1 MFVRFRTSR
10 ATVTQ
15 GIQIMSHRFAVVSTM
30 VLALLASSALAD
42 NPQTGTAPDD
52 AVDLFAA
59 MDAGD
64 IDAKLI
70 VKDIKNAKLV
80 VRNMTDKPLTIKLP
94 EAIAAVPVLA
104 QAQGGGGGGA
114 GGFFSVPP
122 EKVAK
127 QDLGFL
133 CLEHGKPD
141 PKSTTQ
147 YVIKPIDQITTN
159 PLVVEV
165 IKGMGKGVYGHD
177 AAQAACWH
185 LQNGLSWEELAAKER
200 RQLLRPT
207 QPYFNA
213 AEMRQAVNIVEHVK
227 KIVEEQG
234 KASES
239 DSLAT
244 Q

>member
-1 MFVRFRTSR
+1 ML
-10 ATVTQ
+10 
-15 GIQIMSHRFAVVSTM
+15 HRFAVVSTM
-30 VLALLASSALAD
+30 VLALLASRATAD
-42 NPQTGTAPDD
+42 SPQTGPAPDD
-52 AVDLFAA
+52 AIDLFAA
-59 MDAGD
+59 MDAGN

-70 VKDIKNAKLV
+70 VKDIKQAKLV

-104 QAQGGGGGGA
+104 QAQGGGAGG

-122 EKVAK
+122 EKVTK
-127 QDLGFL
+127 QDLGFV
-133 CLEHGKPD
+133 CLEHGTPD
-141 PKSTTQ
+141 PRSTTK

-165 IKGMGKGVYGHD
+165 IKGMGKGLYGHD

-200 RQLLRPT
+200 RQLLQPT
-207 QPYFNA
+207 RPYFSA
-213 AEMRQAVNIVEHVK
+213 AEMRQAVKIVEHVT

-234 KASES
+234 KPSKSE
-239 DSLAT
+239 SLAT
-244 Q
+244 E

>member
-1 MFVRFRTSR
+1 M
-10 ATVTQ
+10 
-15 GIQIMSHRFAVVSTM
+15 MSHRFATVSTM
-30 VLALLASSALAD
+30 VLALLASRALAD
-42 NPQTGTAPDD
+42 SPQTGPVPDD

-70 VKDIKNAKLV
+70 VKDIKQAKLV
-80 VRNMTDKPLTIKLP
+80 VRNMTDRPLTIKLP

-104 QAQGGGGGGA
+104 QAQGGGGGGGG

-127 QDLGFL
+127 QDLGFI

-147 YVIKPIDQITTN
+147 YVVKPIEEITTN
-159 PLVVEV
+159 PMVVEI
-165 IKGMGKGVYGHD
+165 IKGMSKGLYGHD

-185 LQNGLSWEELAAKER
+185 LQNGLSWQELASKER

-207 QPYFNA
+207 QPYFAA
-213 AEMRQAVNIVEHVK
+213 AEMRQAVNIVAHVT
-227 KIVEEQG
+227 KIVEEQS

-244 Q
+244 E

>member
-1 MFVRFRTSR
+1 
-10 ATVTQ
+10 
-15 GIQIMSHRFAVVSTM
+15 MSYRFALVSTM
-30 VLALLASSALAD
+30 VLTLLASRAMAD
-42 NPQTGTAPDD
+42 SPQTGPAPDD

-59 MDAGD
+59 MDAGN

-70 VKDIKNAKLV
+70 VKDIKNARLV

-104 QAQGGGGGGA
+104 QAQGGGGGAG

-127 QDLGFL
+127 QDIGFL

-147 YVIKPIDQITTN
+147 YVVKPIEEITTN
-159 PLVVEV
+159 PMVVEV
-165 IKGMGKGVYGHD
+165 IKGMGKRLYGHD

-207 QPYFNA
+207 QPYFAA
-213 AEMRQAVNIVEHVK
+213 AEMRQAVNIVAHVT
-227 KIVEEQG
+227 KIVEEQS

-244 Q
+244 E